1 MSREQAGG
9 QQEELAEAVIRGELA
24 TMVEV
29 IEGLGLVHG
38 GRAWEVV
45 LAYRFAY
52 SPLTHLVR

>member
-1 MSREQAGG
+1 M
-9 QQEELAEAVIRGELA
+9 IRGELA

-29 IEGLGLVHG
+29 IEGLVHG